1 VSKQVG
7 NAVVRNRIKRAI
19 REWFRGSRGDMRDGI
34 DLVVSAQRGAGE
46 LKPLEVA
53 AALDEVAEMGGCRR

>member
-1 VSKQVG
+1 MGKQVG

-34 DLVVSAQRGAGE
+34 DLVVSARRGAGE
-46 LKPLEVA
+46 LEPLKVA
-53 AALDEVAEMGGCRR
+53 AALDEVAEMSGCRR